1 VLEDANGV
9 RGASASDF
17 ALDDLAVIGN
27 ALPDAD
33 FGINNAFQ
41 YNNWDFSFFLRGSV
55 GHDLYNSFRSFYENQ
70 DASTGAWNSVV
81 TDKTPVV
88 TASPTFSDLYI
99 EDATFI
105 RLDNLQLGY
114 RVPSNS
120 EWIENI
126 NVYFAAQNLFTITN
140 YTGLDPE
147 VRYTDGGNP
156 LVPGMERRNTF
167 IPTRSFTL
175 GVKLNIK

>member
-1 VLEDANGV
+1 M
-9 RGASASDF
+9 
-17 ALDDLAVIGN
+17 
-27 ALPDAD
+27 
-33 FGINNAFQ
+33 
-41 YNNWDFSFFLRGSV
+41 
-55 GHDLYNSFRSFYENQ
+55 
-70 DASTGAWNSVV
+70 
-81 TDKTPVV
+81 
-88 TASPTFSDLYI
+88 
-99 EDATFI
+99 
-105 RLDNLQLGY
+105 DNLQLGY

>member
-1 VLEDANGV
+1 MQHQATTTKLQGDRSLWLLSSWVKFPVKHMKNLAGLNMMEDAKPP
-9 RGASASDF
+9 
-17 ALDDLAVIGN
+17 I
-27 ALPDAD
+27 
-33 FGINNAFQ
+33 
-41 YNNWDFSFFLRGSV
+41 
-55 GHDLYNSFRSFYENQ
+55 
-70 DASTGAWNSVV
+70 TWNSVV

-88 TASPTFSDLYI
+88 SASPTFSDLYI
-99 EDATFI
+99 EDASFI

-120 EWIENI
+120 DWVENI

-140 YTGLDPE
+140 YAGLDPE

-156 LVPGMERRNTF
+156 LVPGLERRNTF
-167 IPTRSFTL
+167 IPTRTFTL